1 MYVLTGA
8 ASLLQFL
15 CADSEITPREGDV
28 AKGLSDY
35 AEYAQTPDFRDCHHS
50 VAACWRSGLYWVFR
64 EPDIDRNYGGTHGDY
79 PTEQDRTND
88 GDWNL

>member
-1 MYVLTGA
+1 MQPMPHARNTKIDMQACHAASFLASDAEILAVFWLIRRYMYVLTGA

-35 AEYAQTPDFRDCHHS
+35 AE
-50 VAACWRSGLYWVFR
+50 
-64 EPDIDRNYGGTHGDY
+64 
-79 PTEQDRTND
+79 
-88 GDWNL
+88 